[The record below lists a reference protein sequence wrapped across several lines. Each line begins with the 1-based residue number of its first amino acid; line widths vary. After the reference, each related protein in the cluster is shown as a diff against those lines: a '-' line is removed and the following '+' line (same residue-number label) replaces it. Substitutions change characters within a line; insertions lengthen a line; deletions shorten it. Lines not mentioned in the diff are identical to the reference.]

1 VHPPVHPA
9 ERHNPEQPFSTPE
22 LVSITNLFVVPF
34 SGVAASSIS
43 NSSLITGHGEMDWT
57 QLYVTIFVSYLRE
70 VDGILLV
77 LWFPPSIYL

>member
-1 VHPPVHPA
+1 M
-9 ERHNPEQPFSTPE
+9 
-22 LVSITNLFVVPF
+22 
-34 SGVAASSIS
+34 SS
-43 NSSLITGHGEMDWT
+43 ITGHGEMDWT

>member
-1 VHPPVHPA
+1 MTTITPIPRGSSSLTNAHLATSPLNVHPPVHPA

-43 NSSLITGHGEMDWT
+43 NSDI
-57 QLYVTIFVSYLRE
+57 Q
-70 VDGILLV
+70 
-77 LWFPPSIYL
+77 PPKPVI